1 MFFIPM
7 GLLVKS
13 DDAFVSS
20 QSSLPDLSDL
30 TWGRFVTVNLVP
42 VTIGNILG
50 GALMVGAIYWFVYL
64 RREGDVRSVEPVTP
78 DEGSG
83 RQ

>member
-13 DDAFVSS
+13 DETFVSE
-20 QSSLPDLSDL
+20 QDALPSLTDLS
-30 TWGRFVTVNLVP
+30 WERFVTANLVP
-42 VTIGNILG
+42 VTIGNIVG

-64 RREGDVRSVEPVTP
+64 RKGDDVPSAQPLP
-78 DEGSG
+78 ADDA
-83 RQ
+83 